1 MLRREI
7 RRGGVGTRKVAGVS
21 RGCAGIHLLVA
32 SEQSWEGSSWVNRS
46 VWEKAE
52 GCRAET
58 AYVPSSESCRETG
71 RMWGRPGEGR
81 LRGSELSRGAW
92 RVAVFHRIENT

>member
-7 RRGGVGTRKVAGVS
+7 RRGGVGTRKVAGIS
-21 RGCAGIHLLVA
+21 RGCAGIHLLVG

-52 GCRAET
+52 KAVQRQPMSRAPRAAERRAECGGGLEK
-58 AYVPSSESCRETG
+58 A
-71 RMWGRPGEGR
+71 
-81 LRGSELSRGAW
+81 GSEVPNSAGEAG
-92 RVAVFHRIENT
+92 E